1 MIDEKDLIKLLKNK
15 KKNEGRFSKRI
26 VISIIILAIAFVI
39 AILYVF
45 LKTGSEPTVLVGSF
59 MAFISIELWS
69 LAKIKR
75 DEPKED
81 EIDG

>member
-1 MIDEKDLIKLLKNK
+1 MIDEKDLIKLLKDK
-15 KKNEGRFSKRI
+15 KKNESRFSKKI

-39 AILYVF
+39 AILFVF

-59 MAFISIELWS
+59 MAFISVELWS

-75 DEPKED
+75 SGTEE
-81 EIDG
+81 EENE